1 MEPAEGARQIRLDE
15 SQRAAQALEADLD
28 EDARRILDVVA
39 RGLHQA
45 RHLAQLRQH
54 AARPLGQRRVVEE
67 HLPGEA
73 RRQQVAVVLGIALP
87 RAHGLQLEQAR
98 ADVGVERR
106 ALEPLRLG
114 QPRRIDRREPAREAA
129 QVADLRV
136 NRRPAQVLE
145 QVVVKVNTVEGR
157 VGRVGLVQPREVL
170 VDEMRQGFG
179 GIHSGRIGAPRMA
192 GILYVVATPIG
203 NLEDVTLRA
212 LRILREV
219 SLIAAEDTRRTA
231 RLLQHYSISTRT
243 TSLHE
248 HNERDKTPQLVD
260 RLRAGDSIAL
270 VSDAGTPLISDPG
283 QTLVAAAR
291 AAGIRV
297 ESIPGPSAVMA
308 ALSSSG
314 LQTQEFV
321 FLGFPPTRSKDRKEW
336 FADLASQTRLA
347 VFFEAPHRIRRTLS
361 DLEAQLGREREIAVG
376 RELTK
381 AHEELVVWP
390 IYQLIEYFSE
400 PKGEFTVLVPP
411 AESGRA
417 PQTSRYR
424 IPTNCDTNLVN

>member
-1 MEPAEGARQIRLDE
+1 
-15 SQRAAQALEADLD
+15 
-28 EDARRILDVVA
+28 
-39 RGLHQA
+39 
-45 RHLAQLRQH
+45 
-54 AARPLGQRRVVEE
+54 
-67 HLPGEA
+67 
-73 RRQQVAVVLGIALP
+73 
-87 RAHGLQLEQAR
+87 
-98 ADVGVERR
+98 
-106 ALEPLRLG
+106 
-114 QPRRIDRREPAREAA
+114 
-129 QVADLRV
+129 
-136 NRRPAQVLE
+136 
-145 QVVVKVNTVEGR
+145 
-157 VGRVGLVQPREVL
+157 
-170 VDEMRQGFG
+170 
-179 GIHSGRIGAPRMA
+179 MA

-248 HNERDKTPQLVD
+248 HNEHDRTPALVD

-308 ALSSSG
+308 ALSTSG
-314 LQTQEFV
+314 LETGEFV
-321 FLGFPPTRSKDRKEW
+321 FLGFPPTRSKDRKAW
-336 FADLASQTRLA
+336 FDGLKAQTRLA
-347 VFFEAPHRIRRTLS
+347 VFFEAPHRIRRTLA
-361 DLEAQLGREREIAVG
+361 DLGDFLGADRTIALG

-381 AHEELVVWP
+381 VHEELVIWP
-390 IYQLIEYFSE
+390 IYKQLEHFAM

-411 AESGRA
+411 PALADGEGKPAPDLAQLAVELGYLTNNQSLTKRMALKVLAERYGMAVNELYRLLGGSGGGG
-417 PQTSRYR
+417 QT
-424 IPTNCDTNLVN
+424 T